1 MNNLAKAS
9 RKNLPNHSAVTV
21 IEDACVYMLQGMEQS
36 QYKNN
41 DDNASNNNNNNP
53 SMMKNDE

>member
-21 IEDACVYMLQGMEQS
+21 IEDACVCMLQGMEQS

-41 DDNASNNNNNNP
+41 DNASNNNNNNP